1 MAEKTMETKVGI
13 INFAEKDVL
22 TEGIEMYFTIDKLS
36 EEWEEIVA
44 QSINK
49 VKAEWDK
56 NFFEE
61 RGIGWSDKG
70 VDIDYMTLGVSLDE
84 KNTTYKVV
92 VGFFDK
98 EDKNLYDDIC
108 VEVDL
113 SEYEA
118 ELKEEIKKALLE
130 KFF

>member
-1 MAEKTMETKVGI
+1 MREKTMETKVGI
-13 INFAEKDVL
+13 INFAEGEVL
-22 TEGIEMYFTIDKLS
+22 TEGIDMYFHINSLS
-36 EEWEEIVA
+36 EEWNGIVA

-70 VDIDYMTLGVSLDE
+70 VDIDFMTLGVSLEE

-98 EDKNLYDDIC
+98 DDKNLYDDIC